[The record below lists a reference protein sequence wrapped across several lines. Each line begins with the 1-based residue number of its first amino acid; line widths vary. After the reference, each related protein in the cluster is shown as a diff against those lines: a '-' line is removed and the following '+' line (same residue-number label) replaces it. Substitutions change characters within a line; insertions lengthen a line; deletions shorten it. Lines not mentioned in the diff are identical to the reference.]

1 MLNIMKLREVTPEE
15 RINLLKM
22 SLLTFDSE
30 ERLLVEKLFAL
41 LAKVIAHSEEN
52 KMKACGLGIT
62 FATVIFVAK
71 DACKRQEQIANMF
84 YFPKIVELFIA
95 SQ

>member
-1 MLNIMKLREVTPEE
+1 MTLGSKE
-15 RINLLKM
+15 R
-22 SLLTFDSE
+22 F
-30 ERLLVEKLFAL
+30 LVEKFFAL

-52 KMKACGLGIT
+52 KMNASGLGIT

-84 YFPKIVELFIA
+84 YFPIIVELFIV